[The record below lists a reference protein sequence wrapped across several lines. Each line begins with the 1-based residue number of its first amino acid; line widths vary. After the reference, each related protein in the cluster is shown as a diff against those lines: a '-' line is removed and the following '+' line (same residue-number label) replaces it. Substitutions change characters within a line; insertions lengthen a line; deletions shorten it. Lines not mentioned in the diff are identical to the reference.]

1 MREGGGGIGRKD
13 GEGEEEDDKDSK
25 DGSEDALPCKGQQ
38 MGELRGGVG
47 PRSGA
52 GRHREAQGG
61 TGRPRHCF
69 FCSAPDAVN
78 TVRDGS

>member
-13 GEGEEEDDKDSK
+13 GEEEEDEDDKDSK

-38 MGELRGGVG
+38 MGELWGGVG
-47 PRSGA
+47 PRSS
-52 GRHREAQGG
+52 

>member
-13 GEGEEEDDKDSK
+13 GEEEEDDDKDGK

-47 PRSGA
+47 PRSCA
-52 GRHREAQGG
+52 REAQGG
-61 TGRPRHCF
+61 RATVFF

-78 TVRDGS
+78 TVRDGM

>member
-13 GEGEEEDDKDSK
+13 GEEEEEDDDKDSK

-52 GRHREAQGG
+52 GRRREAQGG
-61 TGRPRHCF
+61 AGRHREAAPLF
-69 FCSAPDAVN
+69 FFAARR
-78 TVRDGS
+78 TQ